1 MFTRATVVTLVLLMG
16 TPVIA
21 DEHSGVV
28 LPEIPILSE
37 QDSVDLL
44 TGLVVANVVS
54 QNCEGFEISDAEWE
68 LLNGS
73 AAILAQRFQ
82 LDPPQYNEMFLHPAY
97 GVLSRDDGCSDEGPL
112 IQPLIER
119 LIGWGAALEYP

>member
-1 MFTRATVVTLVLLMG
+1 MRRLSTLAMMALL
-16 TPVIA
+16 IA
-21 DEHSGVV
+21 APAFAAEDSPVV
-28 LPEIPILSE
+28 LPEIPMLNE

-73 AAILAQRFQ
+73 AAILAARFQ
-82 LDPPQYNEMFLHPAY
+82 LDPPQYNEMFLHPAF
-97 GVLSRDDGCSDEGPL
+97 GVLNREGGCAEEGPR
-112 IQPLIER
+112 IQPLIQR
-119 LIGWGAALEYP
+119 LIDWGGALE